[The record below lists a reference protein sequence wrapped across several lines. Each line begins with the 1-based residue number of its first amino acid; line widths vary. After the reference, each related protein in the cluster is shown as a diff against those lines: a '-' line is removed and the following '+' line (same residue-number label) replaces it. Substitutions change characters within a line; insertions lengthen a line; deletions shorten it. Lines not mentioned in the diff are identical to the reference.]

1 MILIVAGKPA
11 FAHFNYIKTAM
22 TTTNDNVVWITGAS
36 SGIGKAMAFEW
47 ARLGY
52 KVALS
57 ARRRELLE
65 EIAQAIRNA
74 GGQAEAVP
82 VDIMD
87 EKSIE
92 HAVRHIINTWGRM
105 DVAVANAGFG
115 VFGSIEKLTTH
126 DWNRQLQGNVVGLAL
141 TVKYALPHLKQSQ
154 GRIGLVGS
162 VGAFLPN
169 PQVGAYGAS
178 KAAVHS
184 IGLTLQVEL
193 MGTGVS
199 CTVIHPGFVVS
210 EIARI
215 DNEGRWHPD
224 RPDPRPAKLMWPT
237 DKAAKVM
244 VKAILK
250 RKRNYIFTT
259 HGRIFVWL
267 QRWFPGVMRTIA
279 SKGPRPE

>member
-1 MILIVAGKPA
+1 
-11 FAHFNYIKTAM
+11 M
-22 TTTNDNVVWITGAS
+22 TNTNEKVVWITGAS

-52 KVALS
+52 KVVLS
-57 ARRRELLE
+57 ARRKELLE
-65 EIAQAIRNA
+65 EIAIEIKNS
-74 GGQAEAVP
+74 GGEALVVL
-82 VDIMD
+82 VDIME

-92 HAVRHIINTWGRM
+92 NAVQSIITTWGRL

-115 VFGSIEKLTTH
+115 VFGSIDKLTAI
-126 DWNRQLQGNVVGLAL
+126 DWNRQLQGNVTGLAL
-141 TVKYALPHLKQSQ
+141 TVKYAIPYLKQNQ

-162 VGAFLPN
+162 VGAYLPN
-169 PQVGAYGAS
+169 PNVGAYGAS

-199 CTVIHPGFVVS
+199 CTTLHPGFVVS

-215 DNEGRWHPD
+215 DNEGMWHPE
-224 RPDPRPAKLMWPT
+224 RPDPRPANLMWPT

-244 VKAILK
+244 VKAIIK

-259 HGRIFVWL
+259 HGRVFVWL
-267 QRWFPGVMRTIA
+267 QRWIPGLLRKIV
-279 SKGPRPE
+279 SKGPKPK